1 MTSIKR
7 KYDEL
12 KIDGP
17 PLFKQ
22 GCIPTDFKSPQ
33 KTTFPASSS
42 SSGAAQPSS
51 SSLLTTGDVNNTRNV
66 SPHQYHHYGP
76 PLIDPSKTA
85 LLIVDVQPEY
95 WSECPPV
102 RRDFPNF
109 PTKISN
115 LLTHCRSNNT
125 KRIIWVRADYS
136 YEHSPWLHQFAR
148 LHNGSIPPIVRP
160 SSKWENFAQPLDDEM
175 VITKT
180 SWSSTSGGTGLLE
193 TLKHDGIDT
202 VLVCGLIT
210 SVCVQ
215 HSAFGVFEAGY
226 RTILVTDACADRG
239 RARHEAALALYGDYM
254 YELRSVDSLK
264 VELEKKMM
272 KKKSAEV
279 KSEEDVEEKEK
290 GDDAMMI
297 MKKHKNGKKKKKLV
311 DDSNNIM
318 SSSIMQGVS
327 VSLPFQKDCGGG
339 ISREKM
345 MIKSESNDSLTS
357 ATSYDDSVSSI
368 DDDDAAIVAA
378 ATVGGTVVNE

>member
-1 MTSIKR
+1 
-7 KYDEL
+7 
-12 KIDGP
+12 
-17 PLFKQ
+17 
-22 GCIPTDFKSPQ
+22 
-33 KTTFPASSS
+33 
-42 SSGAAQPSS
+42 
-51 SSLLTTGDVNNTRNV
+51 
-66 SPHQYHHYGP
+66 
-76 PLIDPSKTA
+76 
-85 LLIVDVQPEY
+85 
-95 WSECPPV
+95 
-102 RRDFPNF
+102 
-109 PTKISN
+109 
-115 LLTHCRSNNT
+115 
-125 KRIIWVRADYS
+125 
-136 YEHSPWLHQFAR
+136 
-148 LHNGSIPPIVRP
+148 
-160 SSKWENFAQPLDDEM
+160 M

-264 VELEKKMM
+264 VELEKKM
-272 KKKSAEV
+272 KKSAEV
-279 KSEEDVEEKEK
+279 KSEDDVEEKEK
-290 GDDAMMI
+290 GDDDMMI
-297 MKKHKNGKKKKKLV
+297 MKKHKNGKKKKLV

>member
-1 MTSIKR
+1 
-7 KYDEL
+7 
-12 KIDGP
+12 
-17 PLFKQ
+17 
-22 GCIPTDFKSPQ
+22 
-33 KTTFPASSS
+33 
-42 SSGAAQPSS
+42 
-51 SSLLTTGDVNNTRNV
+51 
-66 SPHQYHHYGP
+66 
-76 PLIDPSKTA
+76 
-85 LLIVDVQPEY
+85 
-95 WSECPPV
+95 
-102 RRDFPNF
+102 
-109 PTKISN
+109 
-115 LLTHCRSNNT
+115 
-125 KRIIWVRADYS
+125 
-136 YEHSPWLHQFAR
+136 
-148 LHNGSIPPIVRP
+148 
-160 SSKWENFAQPLDDEM
+160 M

-264 VELEKKMM
+264 VELEKKKKSVEMM
-272 KKKSAEV
+272 K
-279 KSEEDVEEKEK
+279 EDVEVK
-290 GDDAMMI
+290 GDDMMT
-297 MKKHKNGKKKKKLV
+297 MKKHKNGKEKKKIG
-311 DDSNNIM
+311 DDNNNIM

-368 DDDDAAIVAA
+368 DDDDDAAIVAA
-378 ATVGGTVVNE
+378 TTVGGTVVNE

>member
-33 KTTFPASSS
+33 KTTSHVFDSASSL
-42 SSGAAQPSS
+42 SGGAQPSS
-51 SSLLTTGDVNNTRNV
+51 SSKLSTTGDVNNSNV
-66 SPHQYHHYGP
+66 SHYGP

-193 TLKHDGIDT
+193 TLKHDEIDT

-264 VELEKKMM
+264 VELEMKKM
-272 KKKSAEV
+272 SAEV
-279 KSEEDVEEKEK
+279 KSEVVGEKEK
-290 GDDAMMI
+290 GDDAMMT

-311 DDSNNIM
+311 DDCNNNIM

-357 ATSYDDSVSSI
+357 ATSYEDSVSSI

>member
-33 KTTFPASSS
+33 KTTSNVFDGASSS
-42 SSGAAQPSS
+42 LSGAQPSS
-51 SSLLTTGDVNNTRNV
+51 SSLSTADVNNSNV
-66 SPHQYHHYGP
+66 SPHQNHHYGP
-76 PLIDPSKTA
+76 PLIDPSTTA

-264 VELEKKMM
+264 VELEKKM
-272 KKKSAEV
+272 KKSAEV
-279 KSEEDVEEKEK
+279 KSEDVEEKEK
-290 GDDAMMI
+290 GDDMMM
-297 MKKHKNGKKKKKLV
+297 MKKHKNGKKKKLV
-311 DDSNNIM
+311 DDSNIM
-318 SSSIMQGVS
+318 SSSLMQGVS

-368 DDDDAAIVAA
+368 DDDDDAAIVTA